1 MIIPGNDIKSF
12 CRSAL
17 ISAMQ
22 EQGGGGG
29 GGGGGGEGG
38 NIPPDP
44 TEWEYPADWI
54 QLDTPGQYEAV
65 LVYGFADGDEKSMYF
80 NIRRPA
86 DAIYTDYNDT
96 YCIIDWGD
104 GNVQEIN
111 YYTNQDTAQSTI
123 DTRYYKISHTY
134 TAPGQIAD
142 GKEQYKIKISFIP
155 KYSDNSQL
163 SGNSAALYPFGVA
176 SSSGVLTCSFGQYF
190 PRNSFSSSSGL
201 TGLLDRHNTIKYL
214 RVYELG
220 TYDTTGIGPGS
231 SHTCSSLEQID
242 IDTDMSGKTI
252 NASECTSLRLI
263 KINGKTDM
271 VFDGV
276 SSLNLKRDKAIT
288 KLIVKNYGGSKTLV
302 TTFLAGMT
310 GLLYVSLPKDKF
322 YILSGNTMEA
332 HLI

>member
-1 MIIPGNDIKSF
+1 MIIPGNDVKSF

-17 ISAMQ
+17 LSAMQ
-22 EQGGGGG
+22 EQQGG

-54 QLDTPGQYEAV
+54 QLDTPGQYEAC

-80 NIRRPA
+80 TIRRPA

-96 YCIIDWGD
+96 YCVIDWGD

-111 YYTNQDTAQSTI
+111 YYTNQDTAQNTI
-123 DTRYYKISHTY
+123 DKRYYKISHTY
-134 TAPGQIAD
+134 TEAGQMAD
-142 GKEQYKIKISFIP
+142 GKEQYKIKINFVP
-155 KYSDNSQL
+155 LYADNSQL
-163 SGNSAALYPFGVA
+163 SGHAAALFPFGKA

-190 PRNSFSSSSGL
+190 PRWSFTSSSGL

-214 RVYELG
+214 RVYEFG
-220 TYDTTGIGPGS
+220 TYDTTGINPGS

-242 IDTDMSGKTI
+242 IDTDVAGKSI
-252 NASECTSLRLI
+252 YASECTSLRLI

-271 VFDGV
+271 IFDGV
-276 SSLNLKRDKAIT
+276 STLSLRRDAAIT
-288 KLIVKNYGGSKTLV
+288 KIIVKNYGGSPQLV
-302 TTFLAGMT
+302 TSFLAGMT
-310 GLLYVSLPKDKF
+310 GLLYVSLPYDRF
-322 YILSGNTMEA
+322 YILPVGHMEA